1 MEDPLIALGNCETKA
16 RELIAEGKL
25 HELEQP
31 LRQWEMLLKEMNP
44 EQKQT
49 AEYSYFCVVF
59 HQINSA
65 LYQNAGRLEGMRKHA
80 LEGKA
85 AADQLM
91 ERLPMF
97 LPSGNCGD
105 KEKLMALNCAEF
117 ARVASLTLENIDHDD
132 SLALLRQAVR
142 LYDWLWPELKE
153 GPSILAV
160 EVHLKLAFSL
170 LSRRTKKA
178 HRMSVPLLRI
188 SFFSFMRE
196 PAIRFIRKK
205 HGLYRNQILLEGK
218 ENYGRFDSHFY
229 RLPWFRDYE

>member
-16 RELIAEGKL
+16 RELISGGKL

-49 AEYSYFCVVF
+49 AEYSYFRVVF

-153 GPSILAV
+153 EPSILAV
-160 EVHLKLAFSL
+160 EVHLKLAFL
-170 LSRRTKKA
+170 LSAFQKDEKGASDERSIAQNKFLQLYERTGNSVYQEKA
-178 HRMSVPLLRI
+178 RALQKANSTGRKRKLW
-188 SFFSFMRE
+188 SF
-196 PAIRFIRKK
+196 
-205 HGLYRNQILLEGK
+205 
-218 ENYGRFDSHFY
+218 
-229 RLPWFRDYE
+229 

>member
-1 MEDPLIALGNCETKA
+1 MEDSLIALGNCETKA

-105 KEKLMALNCAEF
+105 KEKLMALNSAEF

-153 GPSILAV
+153 EPSILAV
-160 EVHLKLAFSL
+160 EVHLKLAFL
-170 LSRRTKKA
+170 LSAFQKDEKGASDERSIAQNKFLQLYERTGNSVYQEKA
-178 HRMSVPLLRI
+178 RALQKPNSTGRKRKLW
-188 SFFSFMRE
+188 SF
-196 PAIRFIRKK
+196 
-205 HGLYRNQILLEGK
+205 
-218 ENYGRFDSHFY
+218 
-229 RLPWFRDYE
+229 